1 MKELLELQLKTKE
14 NQLDLIEKRIL
25 IAQRIEKKNMGAT
38 WEEMQEFLGHSYQHA
53 DEAEDR
59 GEQLIDPVIF
69 VEMSDN
75 LVQTAKRIKKDIEKL
90 SISLAKLDKKP

>member
-38 WEEMQEFLGHSYQHA
+38 WEEMQEFLGHSYQHV
-53 DEAEDR
+53 DEVEDR
-59 GEQLIDPVIF
+59 GEQLIDPVLF

-75 LVQTAKRIKKDIEKL
+75 LVQTTKRIKKDIEKL
-90 SISLAKLDKKP
+90 RTSLAKLDKRP